1 MESTVLSLSKQN
13 TCLHTC
19 IWCMYILV
27 FVLCSR
33 IAGSLIRCVSGGFG
47 SSNATAMGPVEVFI
61 DNAVL
66 NTSGVE
72 FEFRDDPVYTAVSP
86 QSVIPA

>member
-1 MESTVLSLSKQN
+1 M
-13 TCLHTC
+13 
-19 IWCMYILV
+19 
-27 FVLCSR
+27 LCSR
-33 IAGSLIRCVSGGFG
+33 IAGSLIRCMSGGFG

-66 NTSGVE
+66 NGSGVE
-72 FEFRDDPVYTAVSP
+72 FEFRDDPVYTAVSR

>member
-1 MESTVLSLSKQN
+1 MS
-13 TCLHTC
+13 
-19 IWCMYILV
+19 
-27 FVLCSR
+27 
-33 IAGSLIRCVSGGFG
+33 AGFG

-66 NTSGVE
+66 SRSGVE
-72 FEFRDDPVYTAVSP
+72 FEFRDDPVYTAVSR

>member
-1 MESTVLSLSKQN
+1 M
-13 TCLHTC
+13 
-19 IWCMYILV
+19 
-27 FVLCSR
+27 LCSR
-33 IAGSLIRCVSGGFG
+33 IAGSLIRCMSGGFG
-47 SSNATAMGPVEVFI
+47 GPNAIAVGPVEVFI

-66 NTSGVE
+66 SRSGME